1 MSGRDCKNCKHH
13 TENGCDSWDC
23 EFEQRMTR
31 EDAIKQ
37 LKTDGCYECAYG
49 CENVVDCTA
58 KGCKYKEAFLMAIN
72 SLEIDERY
80 ELEYEQ
86 IEPCDDAISR
96 QAVNTLVDELAR
108 AISDERCCMS
118 RGRSTATI
126 MQNILDLPPV
136 NLQPKTGHWI
146 WELEDWNKWTC
157 SECGFSKRTDIH
169 TKLGHKFCP
178 NCGAKMEESK
188 E

>member
-1 MSGRDCKNCKHH
+1 MNDRDCENCKHH
-13 TENGCDSWDC
+13 TKKGCDSWDC
-23 EFEQRMTR
+23 NFERRMTR

-86 IEPCDDAISR
+86 IEPCEDAISR
-96 QAVNTLVDELAR
+96 QAVID
-108 AISDERCCMS
+108 
-118 RGRSTATI
+118 ATVKI
-126 MQNILDLPPV
+126 NSIWNKITNSKGENLEEIILQLPPV
-136 NLQPKTGHWI
+136 NPQEPRKGCLSIDDVMSVFDDFMCGEVDEDGT
-146 WELEDWNKWTC
+146 ETFLEMLKDKAE
-157 SECGFSKRTDIH
+157 SEG
-169 TKLGHKFCP
+169 
-178 NCGAKMEESK
+178 K

>member
-1 MSGRDCKNCKHH
+1 MNDRDCENCKHH
-13 TENGCDSWDC
+13 TKKGCDSWDC
-23 EFEQRMTR
+23 NFERRMTR

-86 IEPCDDAISR
+86 IEPCEDAISR
-96 QAVNTLVDELAR
+96 QAVLDAIEDDNRNGHYSCFASNNDAQCFKDVIRSLPFVNPQEPRKGYLSIDDVMSVFDDFMCGEVDE
-108 AISDERCCMS
+108 DGTE
-118 RGRSTATI
+118 TF
-126 MQNILDLPPV
+126 
-136 NLQPKTGHWI
+136 
-146 WELEDWNKWTC
+146 LEMLKDKAE
-157 SECGFSKRTDIH
+157 SEGDK
-169 TKLGHKFCP
+169 
-178 NCGAKMEESK
+178 
-188 E
+188 